1 MARTDANPP
10 MPEFRTDYVLQEVDT
25 DYLSQAVKP
34 KQFIHIDQSEC
45 ITCEGCVDI
54 CPWKCIHMVKT
65 EAISEA
71 IDTDQPGDDPTDQY
85 VFLDR
90 RRRLHPLRPVR
101 RPLPDRG
108 HHPRQAGR
116 ARRPRRPPPAH
127 QHPWLR
133 LWDAVGLAKR
143 TREHMAKTMPNRP
156 SIGDKVGEVTDKV
169 QGSQAWNSI
178 FRPGSIFRKGYTDS
192 PRNRSYVI
200 MNSVLYH
207 LHPVKVKRHAVKVS
221 YTLCL
226 GGLSFFLFILLTVT
240 GIFLMFF
247 YRPTAAQAWDDIDG
261 LQTSV
266 TFGLLVRNMHR
277 WGAHLMVL
285 SVFLHMARVFYHGA
299 YKAPREFNWVI
310 GVMLLLLT
318 LLLSFTG
325 YLLPW
330 DQLALWAVTV
340 GTNMMGYTPVF
351 GTQVRFVLLGGTEIG
366 TDTLLRWYVLHV
378 LMLPFVIVIFMAIHF
393 WRVRKDGG
401 ISGPL

>member
-1 MARTDANPP
+1 MSHVRGLCRHLP
-10 MPEFRTDYVLQEVDT
+10 VEVHPH
-25 DYLSQAVKP
+25 AV
-34 KQFIHIDQSEC
+34 
-45 ITCEGCVDI
+45 
-54 CPWKCIHMVKT
+54 
-65 EAISEA
+65 
-71 IDTDQPGDDPTDQY
+71 
-85 VFLDR
+85 
-90 RRRLHPLRPVR
+90 
-101 RPLPDRG
+101 DRG
-108 HHPRQAGR
+108 HRRCGQHRVPRARPRRPRDLRGR
-116 ARRPRRPPPAH
+116 RGRVPPPPALWPALSHGGGPHGQGGWRRPRRRHPPEGQRP
-127 QHPWLR
+127 PLPLR
-133 LWDAVGLAKR
+133 DALL
-143 TREHMAKTMPNRP
+143 MARR
-156 SIGDKVGEVTDKV
+156 IGAGRGQLLQERLRRFQELPQRI
-169 QGSQAWNSI
+169 QGSQVWTSI

-247 YRPTAAQAWDDIDG
+247 YRPTAAQAWNDIST

-299 YKAPREFNWVI
+299 YKSPREFNWVI
-310 GVMLLLLT
+310 GVILLTLT

-340 GTNMMGYTPVF
+340 GTNMIGDTPVF
-351 GTQVRFVLLGGTEIG
+351 GNQVRFVLLGTKEIG
-366 TDTLLRWYVLHV
+366 TETLLRWYVLHV
-378 LMLPFVIVIFMAIHF
+378 LLFPFVTVIFMAIHF

-401 ISGPL
+401 VSGPL